1 MKALGLLGAILIGV
15 LTATQSRINSQL
27 SIALDDGYLA
37 AAISFTTGFVVLSVA
52 MLLWRP
58 GRAGLRAAFSA
69 VRAREIPWWYFAGGA
84 GGALFVLSQGLTGA
98 VVGVALFTVAIVS
111 GQTVSGL
118 VLDARGLG
126 TVGRRRITVTRV
138 VGSALALVAVGW
150 AVSSQFAGDVAWWV
164 LALPFVAGLAISVQ
178 QAVNGQ
184 VRQVAG
190 SALTAT
196 FMNFLVGATLL
207 VLAAVVHSLV
217 AGLPSSLPPS
227 LPPQPWF
234 YLGGLI
240 GVCFIGLSVVVVKTT
255 GVLLLGLGSVGGQL
269 ATALL
274 FDLLLPIPGHV
285 VVWTTVAGT
294 VLTLVAVGIAA
305 LPSRA
310 VAAPSAG

>member
-1 MKALGLLGAILIGV
+1 
-15 LTATQSRINSQL
+15 
-27 SIALDDGYLA
+27 
-37 AAISFTTGFVVLSVA
+37 
-52 MLLWRP
+52 MLFWRA
-58 GRAGLRAAFSA
+58 GRSGLRAAFAA
-69 VRAREIPWWYFAGGA
+69 VRAREIPWWYLAGGA

-126 TVGRRRITVTRV
+126 TVGRRRITVTRI
-138 VGSALALVAVGW
+138 VGSALAIVAVGW
-150 AVSSQFAGDVAWWV
+150 AVSSQLFGSVAWWV
-164 LALPFVAGLAISVQ
+164 LALPFIAGLAISVQ

-190 SALTAT
+190 SAMTAT

-207 VLAAVVHSLV
+207 VMAAVVHSLV
-217 AGLPSSLPPS
+217 AGLPASLPA
-227 LPPQPWF
+227 QPWF

-269 ATALL
+269 TTALL
-274 FDLLLPIPGHV
+274 FDLLLPVPGHN

-294 VLTLVAVGIAA
+294 ALTLVAVVIAA

-310 VAAPSAG
+310 ASSRA

>member
-1 MKALGLLGAILIGV
+1 VKPLGPLGAILIGV
-15 LTATQSRINSQL
+15 MTATQSRINSQL

-37 AAISFTTGFVVLSVA
+37 AAISFTSGFVVLSVA

-58 GRAGLRAAFSA
+58 GRAGLRAVFSA
-69 VRAREIPWWYFAGGA
+69 VRDREIPWWYLAGGA

-126 TVGRRRITVTRV
+126 TVGRRRITGTRV

-190 SALTAT
+190 SAVTAT

-217 AGLPSSLPPS
+217 AGLPSSLPPE
-227 LPPQPWF
+227 PWF

-294 VLTLVAVGIAA
+294 VLTLVAVVIAA

>member
-52 MLLWRP
+52 MLLWRA

-69 VRAREIPWWYFAGGA
+69 VRAREIPWWYLAGGA

-126 TVGRRRITVTRV
+126 TVGRRRITVTRI

-217 AGLPSSLPPS
+217 AGLRPS
-227 LPPQPWF
+227 LPTAPWF

-269 ATALL
+269 TTALL

-294 VLTLVAVGIAA
+294 VLTLAAVVIAA

-310 VAAPSAG
+310 VAASSSG